1 MSLSS
6 YLLLQ
11 LHEQAVF
18 GQITDKSL
26 LPDRH
31 IRVAGHFCPRE
42 ENGARFLVV
51 SEMDQFCP
59 VGTVTAL
66 EQPCL
71 QWHRHRMNHWRRY
84 QQVGTFQNVPVGKS
98 KPK

>member
-42 ENGARFLVV
+42 ENGA
-51 SEMDQFCP
+51 
-59 VGTVTAL
+59 
-66 EQPCL
+66 
-71 QWHRHRMNHWRRY
+71 
-84 QQVGTFQNVPVGKS
+84 
-98 KPK
+98 